1 MHVRREFGKRR
12 TTMTLPHV
20 PACSVLTRFLH
31 FFCGRVCLH
40 VPKMFLS
47 SHSSPIR
54 FSYAR
59 LPRAITSIFAHTL
72 RVDSEPANSNNF
84 AISLLFFVRVVR
96 AATTHIA
103 VCCVPL
109 LRHDSG
115 GYLTHST
122 THARTFFACSIG
134 ARVPDHTFYD
144 SMNGTHCRYIH
155 IANVYLLALSCAYL
169 YRYALL
175 SHVLVT
181 AGNACFIILT
191 PLPHVPVTTRVY
203 FSLSTCTFAL
213 SCANAKRMAVRQN
226 NVLWTTCPHSM

>member
-1 MHVRREFGKRR
+1 MHTHVRREFGKRR
-12 TTMTLPHV
+12 NTMTLPHV

-40 VPKMFLS
+40 VPKIFVS

-59 LPRAITSIFAHTL
+59 LLRAITSIFAHTL
-72 RVDSEPANSNNF
+72 RVDSEPANSNNL
-84 AISLLFFVRVVR
+84 AISLHLFLFLVVR

-134 ARVPDHTFYD
+134 ARAPYRTYD
-144 SMNGTHCRYIH
+144 NSMNDTNCRYIH

-191 PLPHVPVTTRVY
+191 SLPHMPVTTCEY
-203 FSLSTCTFAL
+203 FSLPVVYL
-213 SCANAKRMAVRQN
+213 CAIMCKRQ
-226 NVLWTTCPHSM
+226 TYGGTSK